1 MENFGHWLVALNKTN
16 HIGFGMFT
24 VFVMSGMG
32 VLIAAVIEVLFKFL
46 GVKGERIEIH
56 H

>member
-1 MENFGHWLVALNKTN
+1 MDAINMWLVALNKTSPIWFGVVTVLTMAG
-16 HIGFGMFT
+16 IGIF
-24 VFVMSGMG
+24 
-32 VLIAAVIEVLFKFL
+32 IAAITEIFFKIF

>member
-1 MENFGHWLVALNKTN
+1 MEGIGQWIVELNKTN
-16 HIGFGMFT
+16 HIGFGLMT
-24 VFVMSGMG
+24 VVTMSGMG
-32 VLIAAVIEVLFKFL
+32 VIIAATIEVLFKFL